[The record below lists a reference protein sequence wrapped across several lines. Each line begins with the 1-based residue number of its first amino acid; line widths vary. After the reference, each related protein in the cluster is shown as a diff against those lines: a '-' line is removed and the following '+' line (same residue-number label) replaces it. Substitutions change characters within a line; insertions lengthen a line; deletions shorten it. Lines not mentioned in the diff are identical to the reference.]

1 MFQSRNDRLRRLE
14 ARAQEQLQIQ
24 QSAPNEQIELLSK
37 IVAAE
42 QVAMTA
48 VRRACPGVNQDETK
62 RKNEARILEL
72 KALCE
77 QTGEDWA
84 ARCERLKELM
94 DKYNRTAGN
103 TR

>member
-14 ARAQEQLQIQ
+14 ARAQEKLQLK
-24 QSAPNEQIELLSK
+24 QSEPDAQIELLTR
-37 IVAAE
+37 IIAAE
-42 QVAMTA
+42 QASMTA
-48 VRRACPGVNQDETK
+48 VRRACPGVNQDKTK
-62 RKNEARILEL
+62 RNNEARILEL

-84 ARCERLKELM
+84 ARCERVKELLA
-94 DKYNRTAGN
+94 KYNRTAGN